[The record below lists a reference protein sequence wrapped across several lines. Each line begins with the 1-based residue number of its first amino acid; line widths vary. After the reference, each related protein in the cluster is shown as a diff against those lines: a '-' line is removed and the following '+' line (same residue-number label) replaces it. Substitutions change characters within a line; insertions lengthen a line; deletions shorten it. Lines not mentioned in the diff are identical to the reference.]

1 MSNSAKHRTFVKEV
15 IKVLKE
21 MGCAISIDQNKHF
34 KIKISYGDKKDNWSV
49 STSPRNRKSAQ
60 QSAIGDLKRKLKNL
74 GFDDLTPL
82 ENSSLMTMIVNE
94 SEFQTNIQ
102 NIKSQA
108 TALDLDLSPEEIETL
123 GRIIDCSLN
132 KTRTSSD
139 GSLAILGPDGQPS
152 GVCAKFVGVPVAE
165 KGNFGKSYLLTAGID
180 ALLDYYYH
188 CQGIV
193 KMGVVVTDIWRPSNI
208 NQAELALQYYD
219 FNGIKT
225 IFILTTGKNLSII
238 QPPWN

>member
-49 STSPRNRKSAQ
+49 STSPRNRQSAQ

-74 GFDDLTPL
+74 GLDDLAPL
-82 ENSSLMTMIVNE
+82 ENSSLLTMIVNE

-108 TALDLDLSPEEIETL
+108 TTLDLDLSPEEIETL
-123 GRIIDCSLN
+123 ARIIDCSLN
-132 KTRTSSD
+132 KTKTSSD
-139 GSLAILGPDGQPS
+139 GSIAILRPDGQPS
-152 GVCAKFVGVPVAE
+152 GVCVNFVGVPVAE
-165 KGNFGKSYLLTAGID
+165 KGMYQNSHTLKSGLD

-208 NQAELALQYYD
+208 NQVEMALQYYD
-219 FNGIKT
+219 FHGIKT